1 MSIHRRIATATAVA
15 ALAATGVAGA
25 AEAPI
30 VGEQGTLSVT
40 RAPVTFP
47 GTGVQKGER
56 LPRGA
61 RVVFRD
67 VTVEGDQ
74 QANLRLRA
82 AKGRTLRGLGIR
94 EGAQLGIVV
103 PQNHRYVGRR
113 AVQLRA
119 FAAPDAE
126 GEVASRVYALTR

>member
-1 MSIHRRIATATAVA
+1 MSIQHRIAAATAVA
-15 ALAATGVAGA
+15 ALAATGVAAA
-25 AEAPI
+25 AEAPV
-30 VGEQGTLSVT
+30 VGEQGTLGVT

-47 GTGVQKGER
+47 GTGLQKGER
-56 LPRGA
+56 LPSGA
-61 RVVFRD
+61 RIVFRD

-74 QANLRLRA
+74 QATLRLRA
-82 AKGRTLRGLGIR
+82 AKGRTLRALAVR
-94 EGAQLGIVV
+94 EGDDLGIVV
-103 PQNHRYVGRR
+103 PQGRSYVGRR

>member
-1 MSIHRRIATATAVA
+1 
-15 ALAATGVAGA
+15 
-25 AEAPI
+25 
-30 VGEQGTLSVT
+30 VGEQGTLKVT

-47 GTGVQKGER
+47 GTGLKKGER
-56 LPRGA
+56 VPSGA
-61 RVVFRD
+61 RIVFRD

-74 QANLRLRA
+74 QAVLRLRA
-82 AKGRTLRGLGIR
+82 AKGRTLRGLAVRQG
-94 EGAQLGIVV
+94 EELGIAV
-103 PQNHRYVGRR
+103 PQNHDYVGRR